1 MGLEKDGPVTAVV
14 TRTPKR
20 DKVAE
25 FEEWL
30 QGFIGESLR
39 FEGHLGVNV
48 IRPADEAKRQYVII
62 VRFNNLENMLKWENS
77 DERNRWIEKG
87 RRFTEDEGKI
97 EKLTGMEFWFTPFT
111 FRNPKGQGQV
121 PLTPPRYKMAI
132 VTTAVIFMLLTTIIP
147 LVHKLNEEIPSLLR
161 MLMETSIIV
170 VLMTYVIMPNV
181 TQVLSPWL
189 SKRSLF

>member
-48 IRPADEAKRQYVII
+48 IRPADEAKR
-62 VRFNNLENMLKWENS
+62 
-77 DERNRWIEKG
+77 
-87 RRFTEDEGKI
+87 
-97 EKLTGMEFWFTPFT
+97 
-111 FRNPKGQGQV
+111 
-121 PLTPPRYKMAI
+121 
-132 VTTAVIFMLLTTIIP
+132 
-147 LVHKLNEEIPSLLR
+147 
-161 MLMETSIIV
+161 
-170 VLMTYVIMPNV
+170 
-181 TQVLSPWL
+181 
-189 SKRSLF
+189 

>member
-77 DERNRWIEKG
+77 DERIDGSRKEESL
-87 RRFTEDEGKI
+87 RRMKE
-97 EKLTGMEFWFTPFT
+97 
-111 FRNPKGQGQV
+111 R
-121 PLTPPRYKMAI
+121 
-132 VTTAVIFMLLTTIIP
+132 
-147 LVHKLNEEIPSLLR
+147 
-161 MLMETSIIV
+161 
-170 VLMTYVIMPNV
+170 
-181 TQVLSPWL
+181 
-189 SKRSLF
+189 

>member
-20 DKVAE
+20 DKVEE

-87 RRFTEDEGKI
+87 RKLTEDEGKI
-97 EKLTGMEFWFTPFT
+97 EKLTGMEFWFTPFA
-111 FRNPKGQGQV
+111 FRNPRGQGQV
-121 PLTPPRYKMAI
+121 PLTPPRYKVAI
-132 VTTAVIFMLLTTIIP
+132 VTTAVIFIMLTTIIP

-161 MLMETSIIV
+161 ILLETSIIV

-189 SKRSLF
+189 SKRNLF